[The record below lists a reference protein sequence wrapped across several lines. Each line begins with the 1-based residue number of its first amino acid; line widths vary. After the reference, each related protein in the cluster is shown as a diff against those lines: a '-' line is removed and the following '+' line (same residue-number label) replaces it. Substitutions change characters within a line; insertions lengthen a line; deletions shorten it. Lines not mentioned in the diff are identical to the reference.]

1 MKSIRVEAERTYE
14 VIFAKA
20 NRVSLEAALSGATR
34 IALIVPEELKH
45 FADALASELTH
56 DEKLEKVVVI
66 TVGEGESQ
74 KNLAT
79 VSRCW
84 NVLGEENFRRND
96 LVIGIGGGATTD
108 LAGFVAATWLRGFAG
123 LRFPHHLQ
131 EWLMPLSEAKLE
143 SILRRAR
150 T

>member
-74 KNLAT
+74 RTLRPSHDAGT
-79 VSRCW
+79 FLVRRISDEMIW
-84 NVLGEENFRRND
+84 SLG
-96 LVIGIGGGATTD
+96 
-108 LAGFVAATWLRGFAG
+108 
-123 LRFPHHLQ
+123 
-131 EWLMPLSEAKLE
+131 
-143 SILRRAR
+143 
-150 T
+150 